1 MYRIVPFLP
10 VTTRR
15 SPCYDNRMKSVWLRS
30 ILVSVLVGLGCA
42 RSDPPVS
49 RSDYRSLSD
58 EEIVEIQVRNTLD
71 ALQGEEVE
79 KAFFYHTK
87 DFLTE
92 RGKDLKSTVETILDL
107 REGGF
112 LDSLNVDYRNL
123 RIDIDGDSAKA
134 EAILLDWSF
143 GSVTF
148 EMEFERRGWLWVVV
162 YSTDF

>member
-1 MYRIVPFLP
+1 
-10 VTTRR
+10 
-15 SPCYDNRMKSVWLRS
+15 MKSIWLRS
-30 ILVSVLVGLGCA
+30 ILVPVLAGLGCA
-42 RSDPPVS
+42 GADLPISYPDDR
-49 RSDYRSLSD
+49 RLSD
-58 EEIVEIQVRNTLD
+58 EEIVEIQVRDTLD
-71 ALQGEEVE
+71 AVQDEEVE

-92 RGKDLKSTVETILDL
+92 RGKDLKATVETILDL

-143 GSVTF
+143 GTVTF
-148 EMEFERRGWLWVVV
+148 EMELERRGWLWVVV